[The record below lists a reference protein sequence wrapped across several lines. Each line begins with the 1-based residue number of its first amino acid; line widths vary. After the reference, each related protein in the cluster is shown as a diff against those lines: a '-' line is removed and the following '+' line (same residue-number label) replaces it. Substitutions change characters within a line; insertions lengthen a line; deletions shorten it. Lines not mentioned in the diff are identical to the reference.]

1 MDSLPWTYRRRR
13 VVGID
18 EKKATHVPMLE
29 RRIHVHA
36 EKVHVSAPIFD
47 GILVARI
54 CQEAWEPASTAIFHL

>member
-1 MDSLPWTYRRRR
+1 MRR

-36 EKVHVSAPIFD
+36 EKVHVNAPIFD

-54 CQEAWEPASTAIFHL
+54 CQEAWEGC